1 MEERRDNHQE
11 ADKSAIV
18 TKTNSGWGFRKP
30 KLERKRSS
38 KWNLGFIRKHVD
50 WSAEAIIPHCLGQR
64 GTPKAVPPRET
75 RKDDFGRIE
84 ESMCSFKLLRGVT
97 SKF

>member
-1 MEERRDNHQE
+1 MGERRDNHQE

-30 KLERKRSS
+30 KLERKCSS

-50 WSAEAIIPHCLGQR
+50 W
-64 GTPKAVPPRET
+64 
-75 RKDDFGRIE
+75 
-84 ESMCSFKLLRGVT
+84 
-97 SKF
+97 